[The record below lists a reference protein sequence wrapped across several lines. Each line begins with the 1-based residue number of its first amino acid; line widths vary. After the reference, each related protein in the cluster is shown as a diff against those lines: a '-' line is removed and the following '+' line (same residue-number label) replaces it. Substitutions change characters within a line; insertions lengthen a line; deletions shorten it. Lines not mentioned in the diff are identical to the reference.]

1 MRQSIVAWCF
11 VGGCLPIGHAS
22 GLLEMWRPA
31 GSLLQEFR
39 VPVSGPLATRRRL
52 GAAVASMHVLGG
64 VSTTVFPLSAR
75 WRWQPALILG
85 GLCFGVGER
94 NQLPLACPYLDRWAF
109 ARLQHTVRVHYHPP
123 PRYVIM
129 WWRGTALPFNG
140 PASQPAGRRLW
151 AGWLLLP
158 EMPNLS
164 LPHPKGLIRV
174 GLQM

>member
-64 VSTTVFPLSAR
+64 VSTCTTVFPRHLRWVMFWRGRAQSTTACMSLSG
-75 WRWQPALILG
+75 PV
-85 GLCFGVGER
+85 GLATREPLHGC
-94 NQLPLACPYLDRWAF
+94 NTLP
-109 ARLQHTVRVHYHPP
+109 VHCHPP

-158 EMPNLS
+158 EMQNLS